1 MGKNDL
7 CFCMTLMVLCTHK
20 NINQTSHEHVH
31 KPKHFRWQ
39 PIHDN
44 ELEHLMTTCPLSTLK
59 EIANKFLVNNSIL
72 QLQFTQVYHHLHHII

>member
-20 NINQTSHEHVH
+20 NINQTSYEHVH
-31 KPKHFRWQ
+31 KPKHFHWQ

-44 ELEHLMTTCPLSTLK
+44 ELEHLMTTCPLST
-59 EIANKFLVNNSIL
+59 
-72 QLQFTQVYHHLHHII
+72 